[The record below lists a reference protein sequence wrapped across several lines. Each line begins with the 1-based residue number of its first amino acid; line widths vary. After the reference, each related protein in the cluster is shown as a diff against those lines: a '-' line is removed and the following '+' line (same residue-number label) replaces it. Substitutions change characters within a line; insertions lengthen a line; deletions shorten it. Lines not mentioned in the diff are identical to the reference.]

1 MAYVVSLKQF
11 EGPLDLLL
19 HLISRA
25 KVDIK
30 DIFVSEITEQ
40 YLASLQGIDELD
52 MDVASEF
59 LTMAATLLE
68 IKSRALLPRPPQP
81 EDEDGETP
89 EQALIR
95 RLEEYKLYK
104 ESAGRM
110 KEFEQAAMKVF
121 SKLPEEY
128 PLPPQPVELTG
139 LSLDGLVR
147 AMERILARQAQVDE
161 PGRVFRAI
169 TRDRFTI
176 EQCVFNLTARLRKGP
191 VLFTDMLSP
200 EVTRDEIV
208 TYFMA
213 MLELLK
219 LGRLRARQEHAYDDI
234 LILPGK
240 GDGEDGKQRES
251 DAEGTDGREPDEHDA
266 DARDADAP
274 AGDAGA

>member
-40 YLASLQGIDELD
+40 YLASLHGLDELD

-81 EDEDGETP
+81 EDEEGETP
-89 EQALIR
+89 EQVLIR

-139 LSLDGLVR
+139 LSLEGLVR

-219 LGRLRARQEHAYDDI
+219 LGRLRARQERAYDDI
-234 LILPGK
+234 LILPGR
-240 GDGEDGKQRES
+240 GDGEDGEQRELQK
-251 DAEGTDGREPDEHDA
+251 DADGTDTSGS
-266 DARDADAP
+266 DARDADTS
-274 AGDAGA
+274 AGNAGA

>member
-1 MAYVVSLKQF
+1 MAYVVSLSQF

-19 HLISRA
+19 HLISKA

-40 YLASLQGIDELD
+40 YLASLEGIDELN
-52 MDVASEF
+52 MDTASEF

-68 IKSRALLPRPPQP
+68 IKSRALLPRPPKD
-81 EDEDGETP
+81 EDEDGESP

-110 KEFEQAAMKVF
+110 KEFEKTAMQVF

-147 AMERILARQAQVDE
+147 ALERIIARQTQQAD
-161 PGRVFRAI
+161 PGRVFRSI
-169 TRDRFTI
+169 TRDKFTI
-176 EQCVFNLTARLRKGP
+176 EQCVFNLTTRLRKGP
-191 VLFTDMLSP
+191 VLFTDMLSQQ
-200 EVTRDEIV
+200 VTRDEIV
-208 TYFMA
+208 SYFMA

-219 LGRLRARQEHAYDDI
+219 LGKLHAQQENAFDDI
-234 LILPGK
+234 LILPGRRD
-240 GDGEDGKQRES
+240 GADGEDGADES
-251 DAEGTDGREPDEHDA
+251 AGGRQGEA
-266 DARDADAP
+266 
-274 AGDAGA
+274 

>member
-1 MAYVVSLKQF
+1 MAYVVTLSQF

-19 HLISRA
+19 HLISKA

-40 YLASLQGIDELD
+40 YLASLEGIEELD

-68 IKSRALLPRPPQP
+68 IKSRALLPRPPK
-81 EDEDGETP
+81 EEEDGEESP

-110 KEFEQAAMKVF
+110 KEFEKVAMQVF

-147 AMERILARQAQVDE
+147 ALERIIARQTQEAD
-161 PGRVFRAI
+161 PGRVFRSI
-169 TRDRFTI
+169 TRDKFTI
-176 EQCVFNLTARLRKGP
+176 EQCVFNLTSRLRKGP
-191 VLFTDMLSP
+191 VLFTDMLS
-200 EVTRDEIV
+200 EQVTRDEIV
-208 TYFMA
+208 SYFMA

-219 LGRLRARQEHAYDDI
+219 LGKLHAEQENAFEDI
-234 LILPGK
+234 LIMPGRRD
-240 GDGEDGKQRES
+240 GTDGEDGA
-251 DAEGTDGREPDEHDA
+251 DAAVDGREAE
-266 DARDADAP
+266 
-274 AGDAGA
+274 AGA

>member
-1 MAYVVSLKQF
+1 MAYVVSLSQF

-19 HLISRA
+19 HLISKA

-40 YLASLQGIDELD
+40 YLASLEGIDELD
-52 MDVASEF
+52 MDTASEF

-68 IKSRALLPRPPQP
+68 IKSRALLPRPPK
-81 EDEDGETP
+81 EEEGEESP

-110 KEFEQAAMKVF
+110 KEFEKTAMQVF

-147 AMERILARQAQVDE
+147 ALERIIARQTQQAD
-161 PGRVFRAI
+161 PGRVFRSI
-169 TRDRFTI
+169 TRDKFTI

-191 VLFTDMLSP
+191 VLFTDMLSQQ
-200 EVTRDEIV
+200 VTRDEIV
-208 TYFMA
+208 SYFMA

-219 LGRLRARQEHAYDDI
+219 LGKLHAQQENVFDDI
-234 LILPGK
+234 LILPGRRD
-240 GDGEDGKQRES
+240 GADGEDGADES
-251 DAEGTDGREPDEHDA
+251 AGGRQGEA
-266 DARDADAP
+266 
-274 AGDAGA
+274 

>member
-1 MAYVVSLKQF
+1 MAVYISLKQF

-40 YLASLQGIDELD
+40 YLASLEGIEELD
-52 MDVASEF
+52 METASEF

-81 EDEDGETP
+81 EEEGEETP

-110 KEFEQAAMKVF
+110 REFERAAMQAF

-139 LSLDGLVR
+139 LSLEGLVR
-147 AMERILARQAQVDE
+147 ALERILARQAQEDE
-161 PGRVFRAI
+161 PGRVIRAI
-169 TRDRFTI
+169 TRDRFSV

-191 VLFTDMLSP
+191 VLFTQMLSTQ
-200 EVTRDEIV
+200 VTRDEIV

-213 MLELLK
+213 MLELIR
-219 LGRLRARQEHAYDDI
+219 LGRLHAQQEQVFDDI
-234 LILPGK
+234 LLLPGRRDDD
-240 GDGEDGKQRES
+240 DG
-251 DAEGTDGREPDEHDA
+251 HDA
-266 DARDADAP
+266 DP
-274 AGDAGA
+274 GAA

>member
-1 MAYVVSLKQF
+1 MAYVVTLSQF

-19 HLISRA
+19 HLISKA

-40 YLASLQGIDELD
+40 YLASLEGIEELD

-68 IKSRALLPRPPQP
+68 IKSRALLPRPPK
-81 EDEDGETP
+81 EEEDGEESP

-110 KEFEQAAMKVF
+110 KEFEKVAMQVF

-147 AMERILARQAQVDE
+147 ALERIIARQTQEAD
-161 PGRVFRAI
+161 PGRVFRSI
-169 TRDRFTI
+169 TRDKFTI
-176 EQCVFNLTARLRKGP
+176 EQCGFNLTSRLRKGP
-191 VLFTDMLSP
+191 VLFTDMLS
-200 EVTRDEIV
+200 EQVTRDEIV
-208 TYFMA
+208 SYFMA

-219 LGRLRARQEHAYDDI
+219 LGKLHAEQENAFEDI
-234 LILPGK
+234 LIMPGRRD
-240 GDGEDGKQRES
+240 GTDGEDGA
-251 DAEGTDGREPDEHDA
+251 DAASDGREAE
-266 DARDADAP
+266 
-274 AGDAGA
+274 AGA

>member
-1 MAYVVSLKQF
+1 MYYVSLKQF

-19 HLISRA
+19 HLITRA

-30 DIFVSEITEQ
+30 DIFVSHITEQ
-40 YLASLQGIDELD
+40 YLASMGSVDELD
-52 MDVASEF
+52 MDTASEF

-68 IKSRALLPRPPQP
+68 IKSRALLPRPPEP
-81 EDEDGETP
+81 AEDGEETP
-89 EQALIR
+89 EQTLIR

-110 KEFEQAAMKVF
+110 KEFEQAAMQVF

-147 AMERILARQAQVDE
+147 ALERILARQTQSEE
-161 PGRVFRAI
+161 PGRVFRSI

-176 EQCVFNLTARLRKGP
+176 EQCVFNLTARLKKGP
-191 VLFTDMLSP
+191 VLFTDMLSDA
-200 EVTRDEIV
+200 VTRDEIV
-208 TYFMA
+208 SYFMA

-219 LGRLRARQEHAYDDI
+219 LGRLHARQEHVFDDI
-234 LILPGK
+234 LILPGRRDED
-240 GDGEDGKQRES
+240 GDGEPADEQPGEPADG
-251 DAEGTDGREPDEHDA
+251 GR
-266 DARDADAP
+266 R
-274 AGDAGA
+274 G

>member
-1 MAYVVSLKQF
+1 MAYVVSLSQF

-19 HLISRA
+19 HLISKA

-40 YLASLQGIDELD
+40 YLASLDGIDELD

-68 IKSRALLPRPPQP
+68 IKSRALLPRPPK
-81 EDEDGETP
+81 ENEEEESP

-110 KEFEQAAMKVF
+110 KEFEAAAMQVF

-128 PLPPQPVELTG
+128 PLPPQPIELTG

-147 AMERILARQAQVDE
+147 ALERIIARQTQEAD
-161 PGRVFRAI
+161 PGRVFRSI

-191 VLFTDMLSP
+191 VLFTDMLSRQ
-200 EVTRDEIV
+200 VTRDEIV
-208 TYFMA
+208 SYFMA

-219 LGRLRARQEHAYDDI
+219 LGRLHARQEKAFDDI
-234 LILPGK
+234 LILPGRRD
-240 GDGEDGKQRES
+240 GSHGEDG
-251 DAEGTDGREPDEHDA
+251 TDQSSGGREDEA
-266 DARDADAP
+266 
-274 AGDAGA
+274 

>member
-1 MAYVVSLKQF
+1 MAYVVSLSQF

-19 HLISRA
+19 HLISKA

-30 DIFVSEITEQ
+30 DIFVSQITEQ
-40 YLASLQGIDELD
+40 YLASLDGIDELD

-68 IKSRALLPRPPQP
+68 IKSRALLPRPPAP
-81 EDEDGETP
+81 EEEGEETP

-104 ESAGRM
+104 ESAGQM
-110 KEFEQAAMKVF
+110 KEFEKAAFQVF

-128 PLPPQPVELTG
+128 PLPPQPIELTG
-139 LSLDGLVR
+139 LTVDGLVR
-147 AMERILARQAQVDE
+147 ALERIIARQTQADD

-176 EQCVFNLTARLRKGP
+176 EQCVFNLTSRLRKGP
-191 VLFTDMLSP
+191 VLFTDMLSSH
-200 EVTRDEIV
+200 VTRDEIV
-208 TYFMA
+208 SYFMA

-219 LGRLRARQEHAYDDI
+219 MGRLHAQQEEAFDDI
-234 LILPGK
+234 LILPGRR
-240 GDGEDGKQRES
+240 DGEDGDEDS
-251 DAEGTDGREPDEHDA
+251 AAGTGN
-266 DARDADAP
+266 
-274 AGDAGA
+274 AGETEA

>member
-1 MAYVVSLKQF
+1 MAYVVSLSQF

-19 HLISRA
+19 HLISKA

-40 YLASLQGIDELD
+40 YLASLEGIDELD

-68 IKSRALLPRPPQP
+68 IKSRALLPRPPAP
-81 EDEDGETP
+81 EEEGEETP

-104 ESAGRM
+104 ESAGQM
-110 KEFEQAAMKVF
+110 KEFEKAAFQVF

-128 PLPPQPVELTG
+128 PLPPQPIELTG

-147 AMERILARQAQVDE
+147 ALERIIARQTQAEDS
-161 PGRVFRAI
+161 GRVFRSI
-169 TRDRFTI
+169 TRDKFTI
-176 EQCVFNLTARLRKGP
+176 EQCVFNLTSRLRKGP
-191 VLFTDMLSP
+191 VLFTDMLSSH
-200 EVTRDEIV
+200 VTRDEIV
-208 TYFMA
+208 SYFMA

-219 LGRLRARQEHAYDDI
+219 MGRLHAQQEAAFDDI
-234 LILPGK
+234 LILPGRRD
-240 GDGEDGKQRES
+240 GDNGDDDSAAEAGNAGE
-251 DAEGTDGREPDEHDA
+251 AEA
-266 DARDADAP
+266 
-274 AGDAGA
+274 

>member
-1 MAYVVSLKQF
+1 MAYVVSLSQF

-19 HLISRA
+19 HLISKA

-40 YLASLQGIDELD
+40 YLASLEGIDELD
-52 MDVASEF
+52 MDTASEF

-68 IKSRALLPRPPQP
+68 IKSRALLPRPPK
-81 EDEDGETP
+81 EEEGEESP

-95 RLEEYKLYK
+95 RLEEYRLYK

-110 KEFEQAAMKVF
+110 KEFEKTAMQVF

-147 AMERILARQAQVDE
+147 ALERIIARQTQQAD
-161 PGRVFRAI
+161 PGRVFRSI
-169 TRDRFTI
+169 TRDKFTI
-176 EQCVFNLTARLRKGP
+176 EQCVFNLTTRLRKGP
-191 VLFTDMLSP
+191 VLFTDMLSQQ
-200 EVTRDEIV
+200 VTRDEIV
-208 TYFMA
+208 SYFMA

-219 LGRLRARQEHAYDDI
+219 LGKLHAQQENAFDDI
-234 LILPGK
+234 LILPGRRD
-240 GDGEDGKQRES
+240 GADGEDGADES
-251 DAEGTDGREPDEHDA
+251 AGGRQGEA
-266 DARDADAP
+266 
-274 AGDAGA
+274 

>member
-1 MAYVVSLKQF
+1 MAYVVSLTQF

-40 YLASLQGIDELD
+40 YLASLDGVGELD

-68 IKSRALLPRPPQP
+68 IKSRALLPRPPKP
-81 EDEDGETP
+81 EEEGEESP

-110 KEFEQAAMKVF
+110 KEFEQAAMQVF

-128 PLPPQPVELTG
+128 PLPPQSVELTG
-139 LSLDGLVR
+139 LTLHGLVR
-147 AMERILARQAQVDE
+147 ALERIIARQTQEAD

-169 TRDRFTI
+169 TRDKFTI
-176 EQCVFNLTARLRKGP
+176 EHCTFTLTARLRKGP
-191 VLFTDMLSP
+191 VLFSDMLSQD
-200 EVTRDEIV
+200 VTRDEIV
-208 TYFMA
+208 SYFMA

-219 LGRLRARQEHAYDDI
+219 LGKLHAQQEQAFDDI
-234 LILPGK
+234 LILPGRK
-240 GDGEDGKQRES
+240 EENGEEDGEDGA
-251 DAEGTDGREPDEHDA
+251 DAASHGRE
-266 DARDADAP
+266 
-274 AGDAGA
+274 

>member
-1 MAYVVSLKQF
+1 MAYVVSLSQF

-19 HLISRA
+19 HLITRA

-40 YLASLQGIDELD
+40 YLASLEGIDELD
-52 MDVASEF
+52 MDTASEF

-68 IKSRALLPRPPQP
+68 IKSRALLPRPPAA
-81 EDEDGETP
+81 EEEGEETP

-110 KEFEQAAMKVF
+110 KEFEQAAMQVF

-139 LSLDGLVR
+139 LTLQGLVR
-147 AMERILARQAQVDE
+147 ALERIIARHTMEDE
-161 PGRVFRAI
+161 PGRVFRSI
-169 TRDRFTI
+169 TRDKFTI
-176 EQCVFNLTARLRKGP
+176 EQCTFNLTSRLKRGP
-191 VLFTDMLSP
+191 VLFSDMLSDQ
-200 EVTRDEIV
+200 VTRDEIV
-208 TYFMA
+208 SYFMA

-219 LGRLRARQEHAYDDI
+219 LGRLHAQQEKAYDDI
-234 LILPGK
+234 LILPGRR
-240 GDGEDGKQRES
+240 DGEDGEDGAD
-251 DAEGTDGREPDEHDA
+251 DAAAGRIEAEA
-266 DARDADAP
+266 
-274 AGDAGA
+274 

>member
-1 MAYVVSLKQF
+1 MAYVVSLSQF

-40 YLASLQGIDELD
+40 YLASLEGIDELD

-68 IKSRALLPRPPQP
+68 IKSRALLPRPPKE
-81 EDEDGETP
+81 EDEDEESP

-110 KEFEQAAMKVF
+110 KEFEKVAMQVF

-139 LSLDGLVR
+139 LSLEGLVR
-147 AMERILARQAQVDE
+147 ALERIIARQTQEAD
-161 PGRVFRAI
+161 PGRVFRSI
-169 TRDRFTI
+169 TRDKFTI
-176 EQCVFNLTARLRKGP
+176 EQCVFNLTSRLRKGP
-191 VLFTDMLSP
+191 VLFTDMLSNQ
-200 EVTRDEIV
+200 VTRDEIV
-208 TYFMA
+208 SYFMA

-219 LGRLRARQEHAYDDI
+219 LGKLHAQQEKAFDDI
-234 LILPGK
+234 LIMPGRR
-240 GDGEDGKQRES
+240 DGEDGEDGT
-251 DAEGTDGREPDEHDA
+251 DAAADGRETEA
-266 DARDADAP
+266 
-274 AGDAGA
+274 

>member
-1 MAYVVSLKQF
+1 MALYVSLKQF

-25 KVDIK
+25 KLDIK

-40 YLASLQGIDELD
+40 YLASMSSVDELD
-52 MDVASEF
+52 MDSASEF

-68 IKSRALLPRPPQP
+68 IKSRALLPRPPEP
-81 EDEDGETP
+81 TEEGEETP

-110 KEFEQAAMKVF
+110 KEFERAAMRAFV
-121 SKLPEEY
+121 KLPEEY

-139 LSLDGLVR
+139 LSLEGLVR
-147 AMERILARQAQVDE
+147 ALERILARQAVSDE
-161 PGRVFRAI
+161 PGRAMRQI
-169 TRDRFTI
+169 TRDRYTV

-191 VLFTDMLSP
+191 VLFTQMLS
-200 EVTRDEIV
+200 ERVTRDEIV

-213 MLELLK
+213 MLELIR
-219 LGRLRARQEHAYDDI
+219 LGRLHARQERVFDDI
-234 LILPGK
+234 LLLPGREDDDGDDAERGDQDA
-240 GDGEDGKQRES
+240 GDG
-251 DAEGTDGREPDEHDA
+251 A
-266 DARDADAP
+266 DAGGADGGSAADA
-274 AGDAGA
+274 